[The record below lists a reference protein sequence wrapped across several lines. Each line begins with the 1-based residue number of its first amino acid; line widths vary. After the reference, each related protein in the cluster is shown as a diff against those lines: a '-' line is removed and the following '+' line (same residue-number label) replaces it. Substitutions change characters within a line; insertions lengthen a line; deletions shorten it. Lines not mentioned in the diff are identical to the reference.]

1 MIIRHCTNM
10 VSVIVSFPGP
20 MFIFPCVS
28 VVYHAIL
35 PIRILP
41 DKLRKSRTALE
52 LLKLYYGQ
60 KTELSENTYIRNK
73 KEKESW
79 TRPAV

>member
-1 MIIRHCTNM
+1 MIVRHCTNM

-35 PIRILP
+35 LGPGDNMVIFKSHLGYRLNCCSVH
-41 DKLRKSRTALE
+41 RKT
-52 LLKLYYGQ
+52 
-60 KTELSENTYIRNK
+60 
-73 KEKESW
+73 
-79 TRPAV
+79 